1 MDMTSGKIHKEDGNG
16 GWLPYGFGLLGE
28 ESCTK
33 TLQKFYV
40 NCIFLP
46 LQTAAHPAILNSVI
60 LREKGGSSMM
70 NWNWRDLDDVD
81 ESHAGGVDFS
91 FFGPALDSFRGC
103 GSLR

>member
-1 MDMTSGKIHKEDGNG
+1 MAG
-16 GWLPYGFGLLGE
+16 GFRMVSAYWE
-28 ESCTK
+28 
-33 TLQKFYV
+33 

-81 ESHAGGVDFS
+81 DLIFTDAGWKHS
-91 FFGPALDSFRGC
+91 ER
-103 GSLR
+103 

>member
-1 MDMTSGKIHKEDGNG
+1 MDMTSGKIHLQERLG
-16 GWLPYGFGLLGE
+16 GCRHYAFGLLGE

-81 ESHAGGVDFS
+81 DLIFTDAGWKHS
-91 FFGPALDSFRGC
+91 ER
-103 GSLR
+103 

>member
-16 GWLPYGFGLLGE
+16 GWLPYGFSLLGE

-33 TLQKFYV
+33 TLPKFYV

-60 LREKGGSSMM
+60 LRENGGSSMM

-81 ESHAGGVDFS
+81 DLIFTDAGWKHS
-91 FFGPALDSFRGC
+91 ER
-103 GSLR
+103 

>member
-1 MDMTSGKIHKEDGNG
+1 MEKYTKKTEMAG
-16 GWLPYGFGLLGE
+16 GFRELARN
-28 ESCTK
+28 
-33 TLQKFYV
+33 QKFYV

-81 ESHAGGVDFS
+81 DLIFTDAGWKHS
-91 FFGPALDSFRGC
+91 ER
-103 GSLR
+103 

>member
-1 MDMTSGKIHKEDGNG
+1 MEKYTKKTEMAG
-16 GWLPYGFGLLGE
+16 GFRMVSAYWEKNPAQKLA
-28 ESCTK
+28 
-33 TLQKFYV
+33 KFYV

-81 ESHAGGVDFS
+81 DLIFTDASWKHSE
-91 FFGPALDSFRGC
+91 R
-103 GSLR
+103 